1 MFINIS
7 AKVRVWIAGDQLKFL
22 KKYSSKPS
30 FRQSELSVEEV
41 QVAKILADKSILV
54 RKKLTTDTQFAVNR
68 TIRISHHGNKK

>member
-7 AKVRVWIAGDQLKFL
+7 AKVRVWISGSQLDFL
-22 KKYSSKPS
+22 KKYSKKPS

-41 QVAKILADKSILV
+41 RIAKLLADKSVLV